1 MKNKPNGPGAYG
13 GASQPDPSDE
23 QAPRRRGEARGTP
36 NPSESRTP
44 EPFARV
50 ASQFRKADLMNP
62 DKLERMIRIAVDGLV
77 AQEFKQLSLT
87 QRRRLAAWMRSD
99 PLVRERLIKAFEKI
113 LS

>member
-1 MKNKPNGPGAYG
+1 
-13 GASQPDPSDE
+13 
-23 QAPRRRGEARGTP
+23 
-36 NPSESRTP
+36 
-44 EPFARV
+44 
-50 ASQFRKADLMNP
+50 MNP

-99 PLVRERLIKAFEKI
+99 PLVRERLVKAFEKI